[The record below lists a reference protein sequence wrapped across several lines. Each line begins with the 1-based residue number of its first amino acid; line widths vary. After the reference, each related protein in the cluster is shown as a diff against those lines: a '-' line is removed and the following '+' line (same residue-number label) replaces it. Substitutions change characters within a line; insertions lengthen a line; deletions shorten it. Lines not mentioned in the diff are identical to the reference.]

1 MGKEGKVRDSFHIP
15 IVDIALWETREVR
28 IIKGPHLC
36 IYGYAFAGEYMGV
49 FIYR

>member
-15 IVDIALWETREVR
+15 IVAIALSREVR
-28 IIKGPHLC
+28 IIKSPHLC